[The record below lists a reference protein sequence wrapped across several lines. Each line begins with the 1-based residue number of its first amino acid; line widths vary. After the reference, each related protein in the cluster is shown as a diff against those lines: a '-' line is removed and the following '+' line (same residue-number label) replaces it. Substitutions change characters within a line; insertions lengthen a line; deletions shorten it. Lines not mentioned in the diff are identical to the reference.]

1 MIITYG
7 PRECGKTKN
16 LLDTAVSERLK
27 GHKVLIIV
35 ATEFEAILFK
45 HELEKYLPS
54 GTSGIDVKTFENYL
68 QTRSTYKDRKVLID
82 NIDNI
87 LENTFIFN
95 DLTQISFTFDDNK
108 VFEELEKYDE

>member
-16 LLDTAVSERLK
+16 LLDTAVNEIIK

-35 ATEFEAILFK
+35 ATDAEAKEFE
-45 HELEKYLPS
+45 HELEKYSSL

-95 DLTQISFTFDDNK
+95 DLTQVSFTFDDNK

>member
-7 PRECGKTKN
+7 PRECGKTRN
-16 LLDTAVSERLK
+16 LLSTAVNERIK
-27 GHKVLIIV
+27 GNKVLIIV
-35 ATEFEAILFK
+35 ATDAEVKNFK
-45 HELEKYLPS
+45 HELEKYPS
-54 GTSGIDVKTFENYL
+54 YETSDIDVKTFENYL

-82 NIDNI
+82 DIDNV
-87 LENTFIFN
+87 LENTFIYN